1 MENRGVGWPRGSPPS
16 RRGTSIVRSA
26 CRRSLSGQLGSGKR
40 SSTIIRFLV
49 LAAALAATACS
60 GGVQAEP
67 HADSSANIDA
77 ALAAGPI
84 QITLRLGEERQAG
97 GSVLRLAFTQVLA
110 DSRCPID
117 AVCVWMG
124 DGVVQ
129 LGITAGTGPTFP
141 LELHTSLEPRS
152 VIWNRVRVTLIALAP
167 TPRASDPTRP
177 EQYAVLLELERTE

>member
-1 MENRGVGWPRGSPPS
+1 M
-16 RRGTSIVRSA
+16 T
-26 CRRSLSGQLGSGKR
+26 
-40 SSTIIRFLV
+40 RFLA
-49 LAAALAATACS
+49 LAVVLAATACS
-60 GGVQAEP
+60 GSVQPELHP
-67 HADSSANIDA
+67 DSSASIDA
-77 ALAAGPI
+77 ALTAGPI
-84 QITLRLGEERQAG
+84 QITLRLGKERQVG

-152 VIWNRVRVTLIALAP
+152 ATWNRVRVTLIELAP
-167 TPRASDPTRP
+167 APRASEPTRP
-177 EQYAVLLELERTE
+177 ERYAVLLELERTE